1 LAQFRWRPMTEADLG
16 SVAQIAAI
24 AFPHHYEDPACFAER
39 LALSPAWCFGLEDE
53 EGALKG
59 YVVAYPWP
67 LGAIPPLNARLGAL
81 PDGSDA
87 LFLHDLA
94 LHPDIAGTGQA
105 GAIVEQIAAEAQAA
119 GFDDIALVA
128 VNDTAGFW
136 EREASPLQ
144 ADRRACGRSSRPT
157 MRACA
162 TCDGTSPACLSRKQ
176 ERRRRHR
183 QRNLPFPG
191 QRRIIS
197 SWTNPLRYRVTNK
210 GPAVAPAYFVISRKP
225 RGSPSRS
232 AIS

>member
-1 LAQFRWRPMTEADLG
+1 MTEADLA

-59 YVVAYPWP
+59 YLVAYPWP

-136 EREASPLQ
+136 ERRGFTIAGGPPSL
-144 ADRRACGRSSRPT
+144 RAKLAIYGEGARY
-157 MRACA
+157 M
-162 TCDGTSPACLSRKQ
+162 
-176 ERRRRHR
+176 RRHLAN
-183 QRNLPFPG
+183 QL
-191 QRRIIS
+191 
-197 SWTNPLRYRVTNK
+197 
-210 GPAVAPAYFVISRKP
+210 A
-225 RGSPSRS
+225 
-232 AIS
+232 